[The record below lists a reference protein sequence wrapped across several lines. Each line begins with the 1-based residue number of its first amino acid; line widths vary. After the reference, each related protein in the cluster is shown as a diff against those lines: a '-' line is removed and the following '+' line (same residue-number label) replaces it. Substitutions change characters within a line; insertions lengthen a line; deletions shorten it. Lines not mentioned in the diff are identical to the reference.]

1 MNRASGRKKKRVRVT
16 LSELAASTCERQAL
30 MSFLQ
35 KLKAQLSPK
44 VAAVLVA
51 SAVLGTTGGVAIAS
65 SLSDDCCVPGAACC
79 HPGAACCNAHKAA
92 H

>member
-1 MNRASGRKKKRVRVT
+1 MT
-16 LSELAASTCERQAL
+16 
-30 MSFLQ
+30 FLQ
-35 KLKAQLSPK
+35 KFKAQLSPK

-51 SAVLGTTGGVAIAS
+51 SAVVGLTGGVAIAS

-92 H
+92 R